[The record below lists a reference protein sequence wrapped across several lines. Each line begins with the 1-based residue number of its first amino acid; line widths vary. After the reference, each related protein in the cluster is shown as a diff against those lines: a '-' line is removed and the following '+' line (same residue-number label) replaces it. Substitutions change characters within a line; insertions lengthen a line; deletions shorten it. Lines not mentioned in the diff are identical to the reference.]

1 MVACWRPVG
10 SGGIHGG
17 LEARLGAAAGG
28 SIKACWVFMELG
40 VVTPAWASAC
50 ARMWGPRGGVWRWC
64 FGTALRGFSLRSAHG
79 VPSCYVGSAVP
90 FLAELGGGLFLL
102 AVFSLLPD

>member
-10 SGGIHGG
+10 SGGIYGG

-28 SIKACWVFMELG
+28 SIRACWVFLELG

-50 ARMWGPRGGVWRWC
+50 ARMWGGQARSTIGFPSPLDSAYKAPIDPYCYFLGPLTSLVSLYTLGVQC
-64 FGTALRGFSLRSAHG
+64 
-79 VPSCYVGSAVP
+79 
-90 FLAELGGGLFLL
+90 
-102 AVFSLLPD
+102 LPH